1 MQSLFNKILNIGIIK
16 ANSVK
21 ENKKIKL
28 LNIFGF
34 TWSIMIIVIT
44 LFDFVFGRELKE
56 SLLLHGI
63 SYVLIFIIFTLQK
76 TGYYT
81 LARVFFLSAI
91 IGVTFVFANYTS
103 PLNLVENF
111 YFVYPLIALILIDKK
126 WINISILVLCFLLY
140 FIPNLYFKHY
150 PKDTILPVLV
160 FSVGV
165 AAFVILNYSENL
177 NKKHEKELLKSNGK
191 LSEAYIEL
199 EERKNNEL
207 ASMQLK
213 ALKAQMNPHFMF
225 NAINSIQSLI
235 LKDNKQEAYNYLTL
249 FSSLLRDNLKV
260 SELNTVSFYEE
271 LTMIKKYL
279 QLEAL
284 RFSGDFNYQLNNYT
298 TIEDIKIP
306 TMVIQPFIEN
316 AIRYGLLHK
325 EEGEKN
331 ITIDFYQ
338 KEVFVCVIKDNG
350 IGIEMSKKIHL
361 SNTLKESKG
370 TSIKAIQNRLKLLKE
385 YYKTDI
391 GIVYE
396 DVEEGTKVV
405 IKMPYIV

>member
-76 TGYYT
+76 TRYYT
-81 LARVFFLSAI
+81 LARVFFLSSI

-260 SELNTVSFYEE
+260 IELNTVSFYEE

-338 KEVFVCVIKDNG
+338 KEVLVCVIKDNG

-370 TSIKAIQNRLKLLKE
+370 TSVKAIQNRLKLLKE

-396 DVEEGTKVV
+396 DVEEGTKVI